1 MKLPGGCSAA
11 RRYHRGKWSM
21 VKILSLSFRVKNF
34 LPEENGESPFAQ
46 GSSAR
51 GAAFCKPRGPAAPP
65 PRSPPLWGQRGRR
78 AAASRPPGAAVAQ
91 AEARGA
97 ATAPTPAP
105 RTGEGRS
112 RPWGWTARELPRLMG
127 LATGLR
133 AGNTS
138 PSSSST
144 SPLGCS
150 VGRRAGEPCRA
161 GGGGNE
167 ALDIELLV
175 TCGLKNLGKRVFLKT
190 RGWVLRAWPARQ
202 LRMALVKIRSLPSLE
217 SSPSWL
223 TNPLYFQTLL
233 LLNVLS

>member
-1 MKLPGGCSAA
+1 MHQAPLSFLKNAICVRKNVLYLCSIMKLC
-11 RRYHRGKWSM
+11 
-21 VKILSLSFRVKNF
+21 V
-34 LPEENGESPFAQ
+34 
-46 GSSAR
+46 
-51 GAAFCKPRGPAAPP
+51 
-65 PRSPPLWGQRGRR
+65 
-78 AAASRPPGAAVAQ
+78 
-91 AEARGA
+91 
-97 ATAPTPAP
+97 
-105 RTGEGRS
+105 
-112 RPWGWTARELPRLMG
+112 
-127 LATGLR
+127 
-133 AGNTS
+133 
-138 PSSSST
+138 
-144 SPLGCS
+144 
-150 VGRRAGEPCRA
+150 CRA